1 MKSLNTRSL
10 IYTLSAVFFW
20 STVATAFKISLEGM
34 SFAQLLFYSST
45 ASAVVLG
52 MIAFYKNKISIKLFS
67 FKSILM
73 GLINPFLYYLL
84 LFKAYS
90 LLPAQ
95 EAQPLNYTW
104 PIVLSLLSVL
114 FLHEKMTIKKI
125 VGLISAFFG
134 ITIIATHGNLSSL
147 HFENIAGV
155 IIAVSTSLVWAIFW
169 ILNIKDKTDSVS
181 KLFAAFFF
189 GSVFS
194 AIYLYFFDT
203 FILKS
208 YYYLFGASYVGV
220 FEMGITFFLWN
231 KGLELSND
239 KTKTATFAFLSP
251 FISLVFIA
259 FVLGEKILL
268 SSIIG
273 LVLIVGGIVY
283 QHLNTKQQPY

>member
-1 MKSLNTRSL
+1 MKKLNKQSL

-34 SFAQLLFYSST
+34 SFLQLLFYSSL
-45 ASAVVLG
+45 ASTIVLG
-52 MIAFYKNKISIKLFS
+52 IIAFRKNKFNLYFISP
-67 FKSILM
+67 KSMMM
-73 GLINPFLYYLL
+73 GFINPFLYYLL

-114 FLHEKMTIKKI
+114 FLKEKMTAKKV
-125 VGLISAFFG
+125 VGLVSAFLG
-134 ITIIATHGNLSSL
+134 IIIIATHGNFESL
-147 HFENIAGV
+147 QFKNIGGV
-155 IIAVSTSLVWAIFW
+155 IIAVSTSLVWATFW
-169 ILNIKDKTDSVS
+169 ILNIKDKGDSIS
-181 KLFAAFFF
+181 KLFASFFF
-189 GSVFS
+189 GTVFS
-194 AIYLYFFDT
+194 GIYLYLFDT
-203 FILKS
+203 FILEN
-208 YYYLFGASYVGV
+208 YTYLWGASYVGV

-251 FISLVFIA
+251 FISLIFIA
-259 FVLGEKILL
+259 FILGETILF

-273 LVLIVGGIVY
+273 LVLIVGGIIY
-283 QHLNTKQQPY
+283 QNISTKKQPY